1 LQNPPPPPPPGFLPP
16 PPPPP
21 GGLPPPK
28 APPGGYAVDSYT
40 PIWAQH
46 QEAFAPTYG
55 GFWIRF
61 AAIVIDIIIAGV
73 GVLVL
78 FLAIDLVAYRLAG
91 ITGSTVDPT
100 ANGVD
105 TVSRLISY
113 VISIGYFVYFWG
125 MGQTPAMRWLGL
137 QVVDATTGTPVGFGR
152 AALRYLGYVLSALPC
167 YIGLIWAAFDKR
179 KQGWHDKIAHTVVIR
194 VS

>member
-1 LQNPPPPPPPGFLPP
+1 MIEGPPPPPPGFA

-28 APPGGYAVDSYT
+28 APPGGYAVDSYQ
-40 PIWAQH
+40 PVWAEH
-46 QEAFAPTYG
+46 QDAFAPAYG

-61 AAIVIDIIIAGV
+61 AAIFIDSLIVGIVI
-73 GVLVL
+73 LVL
-78 FLAIDLVAYRLAG
+78 FLAIDLIAYRLAG
-91 ITGSTVDPT
+91 VTGSTVDPN

-113 VISIGYFVYFWG
+113 ALSIGYFVYFWG
-125 MGQTPAMRWLGL
+125 MGQTPAMRRLGL
-137 QVVDATTGTPVGFGR
+137 QVVDATTGAPIGFGR
-152 AALRYLGYVLSALPC
+152 ALLRYVGYVISALAC
-167 YIGLIWAAFDKR
+167 YLGLIWAAFDGR

-194 VS
+194 V

>member
-1 LQNPPPPPPPGFLPP
+1 MQVPPPPPPPGFA

-28 APPGGYAVDSYT
+28 APPGGYAVDPYK
-40 PIWAQH
+40 PVWAEH

-61 AAIVIDIIIAGV
+61 AAIFIDSIIAGIV
-73 GVLVL
+73 ILVL
-78 FLAIDLVAYRLAG
+78 FLAIDFIAYRLAG
-91 ITGSTVDPT
+91 LSGSTVDPN
-100 ANGVD
+100 ASGVD
-105 TVSRLISY
+105 TVSQLISY
-113 VISIGYFVYFWG
+113 VLSIGYFVYYWG
-125 MGQTPAMRWLGL
+125 MGQTPAMRRLGL
-137 QVVDATTGTPVGFGR
+137 AIVDSTTGAPIGFGR

-167 YIGLIWAAFDKR
+167 YLGLIWAAFDGR

-194 VS
+194 V